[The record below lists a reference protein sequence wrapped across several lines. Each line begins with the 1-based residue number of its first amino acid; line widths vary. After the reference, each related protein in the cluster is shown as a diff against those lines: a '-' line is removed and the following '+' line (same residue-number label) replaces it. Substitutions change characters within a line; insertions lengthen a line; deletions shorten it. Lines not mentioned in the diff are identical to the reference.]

1 MDPENQMLRKLTRVL
16 FGKRSKSAAPEAS
29 NSPIPAAAQRQ
40 APPAERPTP
49 RSAGRARLDDLDL
62 SRATI
67 IEREDH
73 NISRRDISP
82 NALKVLYRL
91 NECGYQ
97 AFLVG
102 GGVRDLLLGDTPKDF
117 DISTDATP
125 EEIKQLFRNAMI
137 IGRRFKII
145 HLRFGR
151 EVIEVTTFRAHHAPE
166 NEFEDDATNRSIKGL
181 DSAHSSSGMILRDNV
196 YGNINDD
203 ALRRDFTANALY
215 YTTDG
220 FRVIDFAD
228 GLEDI
233 DNRILRMIG
242 DPATRYREDPVR
254 MLRAIR
260 FAAKL
265 EFTIEPATRAPLDE
279 LAPLLESI
287 SPARL
292 FDETLKMFTGGH
304 AEETLALLRRF
315 KVGNVLLKSTMAA
328 TRDPDAPGSKLLRLA
343 MRNTD
348 ARLAEGKT
356 VTPAFL
362 FAALLWAVLQQELQ
376 RMLNGEPVTLADQ
389 QEAANRVIGRQLQIT
404 SIPKRFSIAT
414 REIWELQL
422 RLEQRSRRSVE
433 TVYQHPRF
441 RAGYD
446 FLLLRE
452 ESGEPLNDLGQWW
465 TAFQNSD
472 KNLQEQ
478 MLEALGKTAGAK
490 RRRRRKPTRNP
501 AGDSGSPA

>member
-16 FGKRSKSAAPEAS
+16 FGKRSKSADPDAS
-29 NSPIPAAAQRQ
+29 ISSNPVPAQRQ
-40 APPAERPTP
+40 ARPAEHPASRP
-49 RSAGRARLDDLDL
+49 AGRARLDDLDL
-62 SRATI
+62 SRAVI

-166 NEFEDDATNRSIKGL
+166 NEFEDDASNRSIKGL

-233 DNRILRMIG
+233 DNHVLRMIG

-265 EFTIEPATRAPLDE
+265 DFTIEPATRAPLDE
-279 LAPLLESI
+279 LAQLLESI

-315 KVGNVLLKSTMAA
+315 KVGTVLFKNTMAA
-328 TRDPDAPGSKLLRLA
+328 TRDPEAPGSKLLVLA

-348 ARLAEGKT
+348 KRLAEGKT

-362 FAALLWAVLQQELQ
+362 FASLLWAPLQQELQ

-452 ESGEPLNDLGQWW
+452 ESGEPLNGLGQWW
-465 TAFQNSD
+465 TDFQISD
-472 KNLQEQ
+472 KNQQEQ
-478 MLEALGKTAGAK
+478 MLEALGTTGGAK
-490 RRRRRKPTRNP
+490 RRRRRKPTRKP

>member
-1 MDPENQMLRKLTRVL
+1 MDPENQMLRKLTKVL
-16 FGKRSKSAAPEAS
+16 FGKRAKPSAPEVIQS
-29 NSPIPAAAQRQ
+29 DPPAAVLR
-40 APPAERPTP
+40 PPRPAERQIARPH
-49 RSAGRARLDDLDL
+49 GRARLEDLDL

-67 IEREDH
+67 IEREEH
-73 NISRRDISP
+73 CISRKDISP

-91 NECGYQ
+91 NECGFQ

-145 HLRFGR
+145 HLRYGR
-151 EVIEVTTFRAHHAPE
+151 EIIEVTTFRAHHAPE
-166 NEFEDDATNRSIKGL
+166 NEFEDDASNRSIKGL

-196 YGNINDD
+196 WGNINDD

-220 FRVIDFAD
+220 FRVLDFAN

-233 DNRILRMIG
+233 DNTVLRMIG

-265 EFTIEPATRAPLDE
+265 DFTIEPGTRAPLDE
-279 LAPLLESI
+279 LASLLESI

-292 FDETLKMFTGGH
+292 FDETLKMLTGGY
-304 AEETLALLRRF
+304 AEETFALLRQF
-315 KVGNVLLKSTMAA
+315 KVGTVLFKSTMSA
-328 TRDPDAPGSKLLRLA
+328 TRDPDSPGSKLLVLA

-362 FAALLWAVLQQELQ
+362 FAALLWAPLQQELQ
-376 RMLNGEPVTLADQ
+376 RMLNGEAVTLADQ

-422 RLEQRSRRSVE
+422 RLEQRNRRSVE

-452 ESGEPLNDLGQWW
+452 ESGESLNGLGQWW
-465 TAFQNSD
+465 TDFQISD

-478 MLEALGKTAGAK
+478 LLEALGKTGGAK
-490 RRRRRKPTRNP
+490 RRRRRKPTRHP
-501 AGDSGSPA
+501 AGDSGTAA